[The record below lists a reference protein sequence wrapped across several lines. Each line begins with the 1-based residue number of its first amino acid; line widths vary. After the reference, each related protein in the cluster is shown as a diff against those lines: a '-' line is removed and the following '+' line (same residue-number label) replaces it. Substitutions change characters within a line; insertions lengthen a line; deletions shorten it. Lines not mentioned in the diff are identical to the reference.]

1 MTELPAPVQAS
12 IDSTNAG
19 DLAGFLATFTSDGA
33 VDDWG
38 RVFRGSAEITG
49 WSNAEY
55 IGKNVTLSVT
65 SSTTEGDQTV
75 VVATVGGDGFNG
87 PSTFTYTVGD
97 GRSLA
102 DEDHR
107 VTIRRRGHSRYC
119 CTASPA
125 SCATGFLSGLSS

>member
-65 SSTTEGDQTV
+65 SSTTEGDQTIV
-75 VVATVGGDGFNG
+75 IATVGGDGFNG
-87 PSTFTYTVGD
+87 PSTFTYTVDD
-97 GRSLA
+97 GGVSLMK
-102 DEDHR
+102 
-107 VTIRRRGHSRYC
+107 I
-119 CTASPA
+119 TA
-125 SCATGFLSGLSS
+125 